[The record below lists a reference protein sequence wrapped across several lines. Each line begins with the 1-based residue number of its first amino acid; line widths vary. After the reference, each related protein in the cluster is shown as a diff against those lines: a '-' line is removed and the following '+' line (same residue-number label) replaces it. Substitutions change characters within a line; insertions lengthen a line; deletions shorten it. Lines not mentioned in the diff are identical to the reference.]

1 VIRFGGVG
9 LRRGLGLLETLNA
22 HPQAGV
28 VAVCDAAL
36 DGQADDHS
44 AVRQLRASGAPIEAT
59 YSEFVGLLGH
69 EIDAVLIATPPSTHA
84 AMAVAALDADV
95 HVLCEVPAVYGDLAE
110 ADALLSAARR
120 SRARYM
126 MAENCCYWE
135 FIQSWKRMVADG
147 RIGRVTYAEAEYIH
161 DVAELMTDADGG
173 LTWRA
178 DLFGLQYCTHSL
190 GPLLDIMDDRVV
202 GVVAMDTGPQ
212 RRPEWPAA
220 DQAVGL
226 FRTAK
231 GAVIKILCSFSN
243 ARRPPHHYYSLYGTK
258 GTLETSRHG
267 PPRTLANFDDEPG
280 RDAPVETPL
289 TYAAP
294 GAQDADQGHG
304 GADAAILHDFV
315 DCLVEDRPPPIDGVR
330 ALEFSVPGLA
340 ARSSAAMGGRP
351 VDVPDY
357 R

>member
-1 VIRFGGVG
+1 MIRLGGVG

-22 HPQAGV
+22 HPQAAV
-28 VAVCDAAL
+28 VAVCDSAL
-36 DGQADDHS
+36 DHRPDDHP
-44 AVRQLRASGAPIEAT
+44 ALQQLRASGAPIEAT
-59 YSEFVGLLGH
+59 YSEFEGLLAH

-95 HVLCEVPAVYGDLAE
+95 HVLCEVPAIYGDLAE

-120 SRARYM
+120 SRAKYM
-126 MAENCCYWE
+126 MAENCCYWG
-135 FIQSWKRMVADG
+135 FIQTWKQMVADG

-161 DVAELMTDADGG
+161 DIPELMTDADGG

-178 DLFGLQYCTHSL
+178 GLFPLQYCTHSL
-190 GPLLDIMDDRVV
+190 GPLLDVMDDCVV
-202 GVVAMDTGPQ
+202 SVVAMDTGPQ
-212 RRPEWPAA
+212 RRAEWPAA

-243 ARRPPHHYYSLYGTK
+243 ARRPAHHYYSIYGTK

-267 PPRTLANFDDEPG
+267 PPKTLANFDDVPDQDG
-280 RDAPVETPL
+280 PIETPL
-289 TYAAP
+289 TYGVA

-304 GADAAILHDFV
+304 GADAAMLHGFV
-315 DCLVEDRPPPIDGVR
+315 DCLIEDRPPPIDGVR
-330 ALEFSVPGLA
+330 ALEFSVPGLC
-340 ARSSAAMGGRP
+340 ARTSAAMGARP